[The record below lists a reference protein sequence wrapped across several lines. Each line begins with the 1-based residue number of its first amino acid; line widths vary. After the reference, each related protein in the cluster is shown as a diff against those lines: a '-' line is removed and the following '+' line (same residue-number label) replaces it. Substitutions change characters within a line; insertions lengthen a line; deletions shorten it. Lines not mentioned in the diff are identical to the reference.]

1 MFRKKPA
8 RLALVGVLTAGTGL
22 MVSTTP
28 ARADE
33 YTDLLDILRAKGS
46 LTQSEYQTL
55 LNRRS
60 RSARRAPS
68 RGAPA
73 ATVETDESVIA
84 ARRAAAEA
92 QAAAQAAQ
100 AAVQQAT
107 AAAAAPSDMVR
118 TTPYVPGK
126 GVTLRAG
133 PIDINFSGFINGFYT
148 YVDADRG
155 TRTSVAGGVADNSGF
170 DSSSIRN
177 GLLPAGLIAKFST
190 NQAGVDLAAVF
201 GVYPGINSSQTD
213 GPLNANAGGSPV
225 ALGTSGVDF
234 RQVYVTAGTSGLG
247 TFKVGRDLG
256 IFGGDAILSD
266 QTLPG
271 VGSAQGN
278 ANPANTTLG
287 RIGIGYIYADFMPQI
302 SYATPIFGGFQATV
316 GAFQPLRGFNAT
328 GLSGRSDQHS
338 IPMFQGKVTYDY
350 TASFA
355 TGRAWV
361 SGLVQPFDG
370 VNRAGGAAAGDK
382 SVTATAFDVGIKG
395 DAGPFGAT
403 AYYYRGNGVGTT
415 GLFFDGLA
423 TNGDTRVSDGWYVQG
438 SYKPIPKLK
447 LVASYGQSNI
457 YRTDGDDRTLTQNL
471 VRRNDSWVG
480 GVYYSLTDWM
490 TLVGEYAHTRSKA
503 QAGFYNRQNNFS
515 GGTIIFF

>member
-190 NQAGVDLAAVF
+190 NQAGVDLAAVAQL
-201 GVYPGINSSQTD
+201 VD
-213 GPLNANAGGSPV
+213 GAMLADRGHDVLQQPRGGRMVEHVAGGDR
-225 ALGTSGVDF
+225 AD
-234 RQVYVTAGTSGLG
+234 
-247 TFKVGRDLG
+247 
-256 IFGGDAILSD
+256 
-266 QTLPG
+266 PG
-271 VGSAQGN
+271 VAR
-278 ANPANTTLG
+278 L
-287 RIGIGYIYADFMPQI
+287 I
-302 SYATPIFGGFQATV
+302 V
-316 GAFQPLRGFNAT
+316 
-328 GLSGRSDQHS
+328 
-338 IPMFQGKVTYDY
+338 
-350 TASFA
+350 
-355 TGRAWV
+355 
-361 SGLVQPFDG
+361 
-370 VNRAGGAAAGDK
+370 
-382 SVTATAFDVGIKG
+382 
-395 DAGPFGAT
+395 
-403 AYYYRGNGVGTT
+403 
-415 GLFFDGLA
+415 
-423 TNGDTRVSDGWYVQG
+423 
-438 SYKPIPKLK
+438 
-447 LVASYGQSNI
+447 
-457 YRTDGDDRTLTQNL
+457 
-471 VRRNDSWVG
+471 
-480 GVYYSLTDWM
+480 
-490 TLVGEYAHTRSKA
+490 
-503 QAGFYNRQNNFS
+503 
-515 GGTIIFF
+515 